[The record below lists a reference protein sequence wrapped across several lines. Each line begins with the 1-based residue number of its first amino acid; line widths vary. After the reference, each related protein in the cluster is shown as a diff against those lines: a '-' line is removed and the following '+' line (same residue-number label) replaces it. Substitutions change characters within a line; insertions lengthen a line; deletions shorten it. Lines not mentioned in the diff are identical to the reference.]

1 MQATYESIKSLIVS
15 EVWEGN
21 QVKLKFKASNQNDP
35 LETMGMAMPSP
46 EEIQKRAM
54 MGAAKS
60 AGTGM
65 AISMGG
71 NALGNLVGV
80 GGLGSAASSAA
91 AQAGIG
97 QMDVNKLMHVDL
109 TDEVK
114 QQTILNAFMAL
125 SMFYQFENGQWLYKD
140 PSAQK

>member
-1 MQATYESIKSLIVS
+1 MQPTFESIKSLIVS

-21 QVKLKFKASNQNDP
+21 QVKVKFKASNQTDP
-35 LETMGMAMPSP
+35 IETMGIAMPSP

-60 AGTGM
+60 AASGM
-65 AISMGG
+65 AISAGA
-71 NALGNLVGV
+71 NALGNLAGV

-91 AQAGIG
+91 SSAGLG
-97 QMDVNKLMHVDL
+97 YQMDPNSLMYVEL

-114 QQTILNAFMAL
+114 QRTITNAFAGL
-125 SMFYQFENGQWLYKD
+125 AMFYQFENDQWVYKA
-140 PSAQK
+140 PVV